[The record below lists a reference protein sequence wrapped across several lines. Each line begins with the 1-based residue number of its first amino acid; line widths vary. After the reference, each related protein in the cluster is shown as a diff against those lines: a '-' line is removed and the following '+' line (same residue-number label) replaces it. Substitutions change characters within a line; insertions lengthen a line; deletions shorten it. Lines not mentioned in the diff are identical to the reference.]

1 MVLNKNNN
9 FPIVLWFSGLSGSGK
24 TTIALALKD
33 ELVRNYFQKVIVLD
47 GDELRSGINK
57 NLSFSNED
65 RSEANRRA
73 AELAKFFFN
82 ENFIVIV
89 STIAPFE
96 SDRKLAK
103 KIINSDERFKIVS
116 ISASL
121 KTCMQRDPKGLYSLV
136 EQGKIPNF
144 TGYDSSYENPN
155 NPDILIDTES
165 QDIKKCVKILIDKII

>member
-1 MVLNKNNN
+1 MVLNNNY
-9 FPIVLWFSGLSGSGK
+9 FPVVLWFSGLSGSGK

-33 ELVRNYFQKVIVLD
+33 ELIRKYYQKVIVLD

-57 NLSFSNED
+57 NLSFSNDD

-73 AELAKFFFN
+73 AEIAKFFFN

-96 SDRKLAK
+96 ADRKLAK
-103 KIINSDERFKIVS
+103 KIINSDEHFKVVS
-116 ISASL
+116 IRASL
-121 KTCMQRDPKGLYSLV
+121 KTCIKRDPKGLYALV

-144 TGYDSSYENPN
+144 TGYDSKYENPN
-155 NPDILIDTES
+155 NPDILIDTEN
-165 QDIKKCVKILIDKII
+165 QDIRECVTILIKKIT

>member
-1 MVLNKNNN
+1 MVLNNNN
-9 FPIVLWFSGLSGSGK
+9 FPVVLWFSGLSGSGK

-33 ELVRNYFQKVIVLD
+33 ELIRKYYEKVIILD

-57 NLSFSNED
+57 NLSFSNDD

-73 AELAKFFFN
+73 AEIAKFFFN

-96 SDRKLAK
+96 ADRKLAK
-103 KIINSDERFKIVS
+103 KIINSDEDFKVVS

-121 KTCMQRDPKGLYSLV
+121 QTCIKRDPKGLYAQV

-144 TGYDSSYENPN
+144 TGYDSDYENPKN
-155 NPDILIDTES
+155 QDILIDTEN
-165 QDIKKCVKILIDKII
+165 QDISECVNILLKKIT